1 MINARRLLRRSPAEW
16 RALVAAA
23 TLSVAVRL
31 VLAVLPFRSAL
42 KLVRRL
48 ARPSRFASRPAGER
62 ERVVWAVHAVGRRL
76 FPSKPCL
83 TEALVGFLLLR
94 RRGIPAELHL
104 GVEKDDEKPGI
115 RAHAWL
121 ESEGRVVVGGEE
133 SPSRYRRLPSLETI
147 GR

>member
-1 MINARRLLRRSPAEW
+1 MISARKLIRRPAADR
-16 RALVAAA
+16 RAVLVAAGI
-23 TLSVAVRL
+23 SVGVRL
-31 VLAVLPFRSAL
+31 GLAVLPFRSVL
-42 KLVRRL
+42 RLVRRF
-48 ARPSRFASRPAGER
+48 ARPSRSLPPSAGER
-62 ERVVWAVHAVGRRL
+62 DRLVWAVHAVGRRL

-83 TEALVGFLLLR
+83 TEAMAGFLLLR

-104 GVEKDDEKPGI
+104 GVEKDGEKPGI

-121 ESEGRVVVGGEE
+121 ESEGRVVVGGED